1 MAFDRRRFLAALGGM
16 GGLALLGWSRR
27 ASAQRPSGGMTAP
40 REAGAAPPIGSRFVL
55 EDDAWRSRLSPE
67 AYHVLR
73 HEGTEP
79 AFSGE
84 YWNNHARGIY
94 VCAGC
99 RAPLFSSEQKFDSG
113 TGWPSFWQPIE
124 PGRIAERSDSTLG
137 MVRTEVHCARCDGHQ
152 GHVFD
157 DGPRPTGLRYC
168 INSVSIAF
176 VPR

>member
-1 MAFDRRRFLAALGGM
+1 MGFDRRRFLTALGGVA
-16 GGLALLGWSRR
+16 GAAFLGWGR
-27 ASAQRPSGGMTAP
+27 ASAQRGATNSARALGGSPAV
-40 REAGAAPPIGSRFVL
+40 GSRFVL
-55 EDDAWRSRLSPE
+55 DDDAWRARLSPD
-67 AYHVLR
+67 AYRVLR
-73 HEGTEP
+73 HEDTEP

-84 YWNNHARGIY
+84 YWNNHARGVY

-99 RAPLFSSEQKFDSG
+99 RAPLFSSDHKFDSG

-124 PGRIAERSDSTLG
+124 PGRIAERRDASLG
-137 MVRTEVHCARCDGHQ
+137 MIRTEVHCARCDGHQ